1 MTKFSDDPFVYYKLD
16 LRLRTEMLGTCT
28 QASIYNAHVLKKA
41 QKMIKEVNKLSG
53 KVTKAL
59 AKYQG
64 TEIKPEKERDELVG
78 IIRRYQEVLGKKE
91 SIPEDIEEV
100 LNYCCE
106 LEEELDKEVES
117 KDQKA
122 ATIFMRGE
130 DGRPM
135 ISSHMILGNLKE
147 NLKIVTNN
155 TTLPK
160 EAKPIKSKVQVGE
173 TLALDVKC
181 VEEFIHPT
189 EDVVRDDNG
198 FPELLE
204 RPIKFERMG
213 RVETAIA
220 MSERLPPGT
229 QMSVHL
235 RIRADSPFAQ
245 EDASLVRYLLKLGK
259 SNGLGQWRSSGG
271 KGQFDY
277 KLERVE
283 GDPSAVDDGWD

>member
-1 MTKFSDDPFVYYKLD
+1 MEPFVYYNLKI
-16 LRLRTEMLGTCT
+16 RLRTEMLGTCT
-28 QASIYNAHVLKKA
+28 QASIYDTHVLKKA
-41 QKMIKEVNKLSG
+41 QKMIKEANKMSG

-64 TEIKPEKERDELVG
+64 TEIKPEKEREELAG
-78 IIRRYQEVLGKKE
+78 IVRRYQELLGKKDPLPDDVE
-91 SIPEDIEEV
+91 SLLEFV
-100 LNYCCE
+100 CE
-106 LEEELDKEVES
+106 LEDELDAAVES

-122 ATIFMRGE
+122 ATVFMRNEEGM
-130 DGRPM
+130 PM

-147 NLKIVTNN
+147 NLKIITNN

-173 TLALDVKC
+173 TLTLDVKC

-189 EDVVRDDNG
+189 EDVVRDDAG
-198 FPELLE
+198 KPDLLE

-213 RVETAIA
+213 RTETAIA

-229 QMSVHL
+229 EMECHL
-235 RIRADSPFAQ
+235 RIRADSPFAAD
-245 EDASLVRYLLKLGK
+245 DAELVRYLLKLGK
-259 SNGLGQWRSSGG
+259 SNGLGQWRGSGG

-283 GDPSAVDDGWD
+283 GDPTAAADGWD